1 MSSNSPPPVGTAA
14 TEEARQQAEAERKA
28 TDKALWQE
36 RSKRWAAG
44 KLNIKNLVND
54 PGFLGLTRSDHEG
67 NFHVRTESDKKIL
80 LSAVGAAGHWAPL
93 SVENLNKALEILDKI
108 PRVVESKYPGAKD
121 YINEL
126 LSSFSGNSMLG
137 SVPLAAP
144 GTEGTPAPVG
154 AAPGTTAGTAEGAA
168 VTAVTA
174 PGVAVT
180 PAPGTEGT
188 AAVTPTV
195 TPTAGTAEG
204 AAAVPPVTVTGAA
217 PVGAKAAASPPV
229 STPAYGMDYQKKLA
243 AEATKV
249 IINANRDN
257 DYGFDIS
264 PDTKYSPYRGK
275 DCNKDVKKDL
285 EKLQCAKKKY
295 TSKVGM
301 KMHQKA
307 RKNKYIGLITE
318 ICKKDKQLACSKY
331 ALPIH
336 DICNCDM
343 NSMNLT
349 DIVPYAMSFYR
360 ELGNLIESQTMNRD
374 DYRELVRKGASK
386 LDSVSDSMNEG
397 RKKLSKVKD
406 GVTFVAKG
414 LAGDAK
420 TVGRVVTK
428 VANKITAKKTNDAP
442 AAPAGVQVEQVNK
455 VHMPLKQRKQPP

>member
-1 MSSNSPPPVGTAA
+1 
-14 TEEARQQAEAERKA
+14 
-28 TDKALWQE
+28 
-36 RSKRWAAG
+36 
-44 KLNIKNLVND
+44 
-54 PGFLGLTRSDHEG
+54 
-67 NFHVRTESDKKIL
+67 
-80 LSAVGAAGHWAPL
+80 
-93 SVENLNKALEILDKI
+93 
-108 PRVVESKYPGAKD
+108 
-121 YINEL
+121 
-126 LSSFSGNSMLG
+126 
-137 SVPLAAP
+137 
-144 GTEGTPAPVG
+144 
-154 AAPGTTAGTAEGAA
+154 
-168 VTAVTA
+168 
-174 PGVAVT
+174 
-180 PAPGTEGT
+180 
-188 AAVTPTV
+188 
-195 TPTAGTAEG
+195 
-204 AAAVPPVTVTGAA
+204 
-217 PVGAKAAASPPV
+217 
-229 STPAYGMDYQKKLA
+229 MDYQKKLA

-397 RKKLSKVKD
+397 RKKLSTVKD

-420 TVGRVVTK
+420 TVGSVVTKVGSVATKVATKVANK
-428 VANKITAKKTNDAP
+428 VANKITAKKTNDDTAVP
-442 AAPAGVQVEQVNK
+442 SAGVQAEQVNK